1 MVRQSSPHPETSVV
15 FLPKST
21 KLKEIMDNKNYTEI
35 FEDEK
40 ELLWKVRAEVCERY
54 PESLSKLLLITKW
67 NKHEEVVQVRRRGNT
82 DGWMVGWFGGRAGRQ
97 SFSPDRQTDTVRHRQ
112 TGSQDNQIVS
122 QSVKQAVIP
131 SVQT

>member
-40 ELLWKVRAEVCERY
+40 EQ
-54 PESLSKLLLITKW
+54 I
-67 NKHEEVVQVRRRGNT
+67 
-82 DGWMVGWFGGRAGRQ
+82 GRASCRE
-97 SFSPDRQTDTVRHRQ
+97 RV
-112 TGSQDNQIVS
+112 
-122 QSVKQAVIP
+122 
-131 SVQT
+131 